1 MTRLFF
7 LSPATPVA
15 NDKSSIITT
24 VCNIQTRDLSSNEEN
39 YISDCMFNSL
49 PSTLIQCSVLQTQTA
64 NEEQKHTSAL
74 SESINRYG
82 FKIKYIRS
90 IPRASVRLPVSDAN
104 VHVCVCIHACM
115 YTIQFFL
122 PLLLRCVTEISFIFL
137 LMCYTACFLAWLAW
151 YSFISLSLS
160 AELPFLCVSEKAFA
174 FQWCV
179 SNSFTPLVQLV
190 LLARK
195 QSKYN
200 CSLSS
205 PPRHWFIHSLLQL
218 GATNL
223 RGSQL
228 IHRTKI

>member
-104 VHVCVCIHACM
+104 VHVCVCVFMLAC
-115 YTIQFFL
+115 IQSSFSYPSSCGAWQKSVLFFCWCVTQRAFL
-122 PLLLRCVTEISFIFL
+122 PDWPGIPSLVYPYQPNCHSCVWVKKPSPSSGVYRIP
-137 LMCYTACFLAWLAW
+137 
-151 YSFISLSLS
+151 
-160 AELPFLCVSEKAFA
+160 LP
-174 FQWCV
+174 
-179 SNSFTPLVQLV
+179 P
-190 LLARK
+190 
-195 QSKYN
+195 
-200 CSLSS
+200 
-205 PPRHWFIHSLLQL
+205 
-218 GATNL
+218 
-223 RGSQL
+223 
-228 IHRTKI
+228 